1 MQDGRIMVMIR
12 RENKDDHKVIHNVVR
27 TAFESAEN
35 KDGNEPD
42 LVDALRRGNS
52 YIPEL
57 SLVAETDGIIA
68 GHIMFT
74 KAWVGEIKVVALAP
88 LSVIP
93 EYQRKGIGTAL
104 VKEGHRIAADLGF
117 AYSVVLGSENYYPKF
132 GYVPADT
139 VGIQAPF
146 DVPKKNFMAYK
157 LREDA
162 PEACGVMRYAGE
174 FGIT

>member
-1 MQDGRIMVMIR
+1 MLIR
-12 RENKDDHKVIHNVVR
+12 RENESDYEKVYDVVK
-27 TAFESAEN
+27 ASFESAEYA
-35 KDGNEPD
+35 DGNEQE
-42 LVDALRRGNS
+42 LVNALRNGDS

-57 SLVAETDGIIA
+57 SLVAEEEGNIV
-68 GHIMFT
+68 GYIMFT
-74 KAWVGEIKVVALAP
+74 KAWVGEMPVLALAP